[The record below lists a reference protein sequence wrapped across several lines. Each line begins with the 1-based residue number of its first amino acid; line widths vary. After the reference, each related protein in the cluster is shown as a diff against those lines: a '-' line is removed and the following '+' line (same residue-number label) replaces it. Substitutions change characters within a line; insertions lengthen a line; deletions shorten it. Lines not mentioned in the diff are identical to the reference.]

1 MTAAGKG
8 RLDPA
13 KDAKVLCVA
22 GARPNVMKIAPILAA
37 LRQRA
42 SPITARL
49 AHTCQ
54 HYDIDMNERFFEQ
67 RGIPSPD
74 HLLEVGSASHAVQTA
89 EIMRRFEPVQDAH
102 GPVVFRSDL
111 QSARG
116 RT

>member
-1 MTAAGKG
+1 MRGRCAAH
-8 RLDPA
+8 
-13 KDAKVLCVA
+13 
-22 GARPNVMKIAPILAA
+22 NMKIAPILAT

-49 AHTCQ
+49 VHISQ
-54 HYDIDMNERFFEQ
+54 HYDIDMNERFFAQ
-67 RGIPSPD
+67 LGIPSPD
-74 HLLEVGSASHAVQTA
+74 HSLEVGSASHAVQTA
-89 EIMRRFEPVQDAH
+89 EIMRRFEPVPDAH

>member
-42 SPITARL
+42 SRITARL
-49 AHTCQ
+49 VHTGQ
-54 HYDIDMNERFFEQ
+54 HYDIDMNERFFAQ
-67 RGIPSPD
+67 LGIPPPD
-74 HLLEVGSASHAVQTA
+74 HSLEVGSAIQAATA
-89 EIMRRFEPVQDAH
+89 RTKQRRQREFLNE
-102 GPVVFRSDL
+102 L
-111 QSARG
+111 IK
-116 RT
+116 RTQNTKLR